1 MKLSEAIKKV
11 IGEDQ
16 HMGYFISNRLINLSK
31 FASYIR
37 PNLESMTG
45 HFYRDSAIIMALS
58 RYQKKVDV
66 TYRPK
71 LKISEL
77 EITTE
82 LATMSF
88 DKDETIHEKIQS
100 LFNKA
105 VEERQYFTISESNH
119 EITIIS
125 KQDFLKRSNMPEPK
139 YEHFDLSAITVQFE
153 RSFLNQSGVVA
164 AILQRLS
171 FQRINLVEIASTC
184 TELTCYIEKDDMK
197 LAFDTLHS
205 NFM

>member
-1 MKLSEAIKKV
+1 MRLSEAIHKV
-11 IGEDQ
+11 VGDDQ
-16 HMGYFISNRLINLSK
+16 QLGYFISNRLINLSR
-31 FASYIR
+31 FASYIK
-37 PNLESMTG
+37 PTLESLTG
-45 HFYRDSAIIMALS
+45 KFYRDSAIIMALS
-58 RYQKKVDV
+58 RYQRKVDV

-77 EITTE
+77 EIHTE

-88 DKDETIHEKIQS
+88 NKDHEVHEKIQS

-105 VEERQYFTISESNH
+105 MEEQEYFTISESNS

-125 KQDFLKRSNMPEPK
+125 KQDFLKRAKMPEPK
-139 YEHFDLSAITVQFE
+139 YEHYDLSAITIQFE
-153 RSFLNQSGVVA
+153 RSMLEQSGAVA

-171 FQRINLVEIASTC
+171 FQNINLIEIASTC
-184 TELTCYIEKDDMK
+184 TELTCFLEREDMK